1 MSVSQFPQSIHA
13 LLMYKVTRVARMD
26 AIHGFMVFPS
36 PYLTTIY
43 AKYAAN
49 KEQDDPISPQNA
61 TILWIDQSTT
71 WGQADTTG

>member
-1 MSVSQFPQSIHA
+1 
-13 LLMYKVTRVARMD
+13 MD

-49 KEQDDPISPQNA
+49 KEQDDPINPQNA